1 MSIVNKEKV
10 IESLLA
16 MGGKKNN
23 DSIEYISDQLVIRH
37 KKTGIEYTEKTVRLD
52 DEGQHSVVCY
62 RYYSPKEGGKKVF
75 IRIAPDEFKSY
86 EPV

>member
-1 MSIVNKEKV
+1 MNRKKV
-10 IESLLA
+10 IESLLSL
-16 MGGKKNN
+16 GGKKNK

-37 KKTGIEYTEKTVRLD
+37 KKTGIEYTVRSVKLGED
-52 DEGQHSVVCY
+52 GQHSVICY

-75 IRIAPDEFKSY
+75 IKILPNEFKSY